1 MNHLF
6 LFLRRVLIV
15 FLVGTFISVSTFTG
29 QAVAQNDLLDECL
42 VVPDNAEL
50 PRAAFSNPIF
60 VDADENP
67 ILLDATLGSFDLQV
81 NEDETQSYD
90 GYLYQATYDD
100 GSGDPVSAY
109 TPPVIT
115 VSVPE
120 PSQAID
126 PRSLDGTPYSL
137 IDLTLR
143 NNLPVRVQLP
153 GEIPQ
158 TKENLENQ
166 SQYTNIHYHG
176 FNMSPLLGG
185 DDVLVEVHSNVTPKP
200 KEVQQTDSFNISGT
214 DTDTVNISSTD
225 NSQSYKLI
233 PVPPLGETTPDSST
247 GTEADLP
254 GGYYPGDNPADST
267 YGSIADYEMG
277 VKIPKVHQSGLFWY
291 HSHAHS
297 LSDTQVLAGL
307 SGGMI
312 IKGSNYYYSI
322 LDPTNGIQPDPDQEI
337 DPEPEQFSVRQK
349 VMLFKQFTNVLGTEG
364 KRCFTLN
371 DQVKPQITIKPGEV
385 QFWRLANIGAD
396 HYLNIALETIDD
408 VTGEPI
414 FVEPNGHPNF
424 YILARDADFVKQPVA
439 TNSVL
444 LPPGSRVEVL
454 VVGGEPDST
463 YSLVSDFQTDLV
475 TDDDYEWTG
484 APGANRNYVLATVN
498 VGSEADKVC
507 YETADEAPLSLG
519 TICPDGATSLD
530 DHILSQEAFESDKLL
545 PTPETLANLSE
556 CGSPGTKISDLLKTY
571 RKRVGIKGKNDE
583 KTQQLK
589 KLAKKHH
596 ISLKYL
602 SKLLD
607 NSLCITPGDAYSD
620 PLSQKRYFYLSS
632 DGSKFFLTA
641 FNEDQG
647 MYPSNQIGDVY
658 NGNRIDK
665 ISAVGDIEEWHLVNA
680 TNAAHVFHIH
690 QLDFLVPEVIL
701 PEDPC
706 SGLLPGTDIC
716 TYNNYRIVA
725 QDNDL
730 QFCQSGV
737 DLPDGTSDGYRCQL
751 ETQGYRDV
759 INLPGNSITTIRI
772 PFVNP
777 FITGIFV
784 YHCHILIHEDRGMMH
799 NLKVAN
805 PKSYLLEDMEEV
817 HEASEILKDIFY

>member
-29 QAVAQNDLLDECL
+29 QAVADGDTPIPFVDECQL
-42 VVPDNAEL
+42 VTLEYPFDQGAD
-50 PRAAFSNPIF
+50 FSNPTFI
-60 VDADENP
+60 DADENS
-67 ILLDATLGSFDLQV
+67 ILLDATLESFELQV
-81 NEDETQSYD
+81 DDETAESYD
-90 GYLYQATYDD
+90 GYIYEATATELQEPYDVETF
-100 GSGDPVSAY
+100 DPAY
-109 TPPVIT
+109 NPPVIT

-120 PSQAID
+120 PCFLESDVGDRIVCLQEKSSI
-126 PRSLDGTPYSL
+126 DGTPYSL

-153 GEIPQ
+153 GQIPQ

-185 DDVLVEVHSNVTPKP
+185 DDVLVEVHSNVTPP
-200 KEVQQTDSFNISGT
+200 VGFTPTTTEYPASSF
-214 DTDTVNISSTD
+214 
-225 NSQSYKLI
+225 
-233 PVPPLGETTPDSST
+233 
-247 GTEADLP
+247 LP
-254 GGYYPGDNPADST
+254 GGYYPGDPPGESNK
-267 YGSIADYEMG
+267 YGSIADYHMG

-312 IKGSNYYYSI
+312 IKGSNYYYTI
-322 LDPTNGIQPDPDQEI
+322 LDPTDGIQPNPLQI
-337 DPEPEQFSVRQK
+337 IGNEPERFSVRQK
-349 VMLFKQFTNVLGTEG
+349 VMLFKQFTDVVGEGG
-364 KRCFTLN
+364 KRCFPLN
-371 DQVKPQITIKPGEV
+371 DKVNPQITIKPGEV
-385 QFWRLANIGAD
+385 QFWRIANIGAD
-396 HYLNIALETIDD
+396 HYLNIALESFTEDGQGNLI
-408 VTGEPI
+408 PS

-444 LPPGSRVEVL
+444 LPPATRVEVL
-454 VVGGEPDST
+454 VVGGDPDST
-463 YSLVSDFQTDLV
+463 YHLVSDLKTDLAG
-475 TDDDYEWTG
+475 DEKDHWASG
-484 APGANRNYVLATVN
+484 APGNDRSYVLATVN
-498 VGSEADKVC
+498 VEDTDTVC
-507 YETADEAPLSLG
+507 YQTAAGGDLRLG
-519 TICPDGATSLD
+519 AICPGIQTLNNY
-530 DHILSQEAFESDKLL
+530 ILNQEAVESDKLL
-545 PTPETLANLSE
+545 PTPDTLASLSE
-556 CGSPGTKISDLLKTY
+556 CGPGSARIADLLKTY
-571 RKRVGIKGKNDE
+571 RKRVGKKGQDDE

-589 KLAKKHH
+589 NLAKKYHM
-596 ISLKYL
+596 SFK
-602 SKLLD
+602 SLLD
-607 NSLCITPGDAYSD
+607 LLDSSLCITPGDAYSD
-620 PLSQKRYFYLSS
+620 PLTQKRYFYFTSG
-632 DGSKFFLTA
+632 DGKFFLTA
-641 FNEDQG
+641 FNDEQSAPPSFQG
-647 MYPSNQIGDVY
+647 QVY

-680 TNAAHVFHIH
+680 TTAAHVFHIH
-690 QLDFLVPEVIL
+690 QLDFLVTEVIL

-716 TYNNYRIVA
+716 TYNNYRIVPE
-725 QDNDL
+725 DYDL
-730 QFCQSGV
+730 QFCQSGAE
-737 DLPDGTSDGYRCQL
+737 LPDGTSDGYRCQL

-784 YHCHILIHEDRGMMH
+784 YHCHILNHEDRGMMH

-805 PKSYLLEDMEEV
+805 PKSYKLEDMLTLK
-817 HEASEILKDIFY
+817 EATRILIDLIRPRPLP